1 MISTAD
7 FRKGM
12 TKILFRNEPWVIAD
26 FSHVKPGKGGAFV
39 RTKLKN
45 LKNGLI
51 LDETFRSGEKF
62 EAPDLRQS
70 TVQYLYS
77 EGDLY
82 HFLDQESY
90 EQYTLNKAQIASIL
104 SYLKDETL
112 YTILFFEEKPI
123 VVEAPT
129 FMNLRVIET
138 VPGVKGD
145 TAQGGS
151 KPAKL
156 ETGLTIHVPLFVTE
170 NDLLKVDTREDLYIE
185 RVTEQSSPNS
195 KR

>member
-1 MISTAD
+1 MIATSD

-12 TKILFRNEPWVIAD
+12 TKVLFRNEPWLVID

-45 LKNGLI
+45 MKSGLV
-51 LDETFRSGEKF
+51 LEETFRSGEKF

-70 TVQYLYS
+70 SVQYLYS

-82 HFLDQESY
+82 HFLDQESF
-90 EQYTLNKAQIASIL
+90 EQYTFNSKQIESVL

-129 FMNLRVIET
+129 FMNLRVVET

-156 ETGLTIHVPLFVTE
+156 ETGISIQVPLFVTE
-170 NDLLKVDTREDLYIE
+170 NDVLKVDTRENLYIE
-185 RVTEQSSPNS
+185 RVVETPNS

>member
-1 MISTAD
+1 MIATSD

-12 TKILFRNEPWVIAD
+12 TKVLFRNEPWLVID

-45 LKNGLI
+45 MKSGLV
-51 LDETFRSGEKF
+51 LEETFRSGEKF

-70 TVQYLYS
+70 SVQYLYN

-82 HFLDQESY
+82 HFLDQESF
-90 EQYTLNKAQIASIL
+90 EQYTFNSKQIESVL

-129 FMNLRVIET
+129 FMNLRVVET

-156 ETGLTIHVPLFVTE
+156 ETGISIQVPLFVTE
-170 NDLLKVDTREDLYIE
+170 DDVLKVDTRENLYIE
-185 RVTEQSSPNS
+185 RVIEPSSS

>member
-1 MISTAD
+1 MIATSD

-12 TKILFRNEPWVIAD
+12 TKVLFRNEPWLVID

-45 LKNGLI
+45 MKSGLV
-51 LDETFRSGEKF
+51 LEETFRSGEKF

-70 TVQYLYS
+70 SVQYLYN

-82 HFLDQESY
+82 HFLDQESF
-90 EQYTLNKAQIASIL
+90 EQYTFNSKQIESVL

-129 FMNLRVIET
+129 FMNLRVVET

-156 ETGLTIHVPLFVTE
+156 ETGISIQVPLFVTE
-170 NDLLKVDTREDLYIE
+170 DDVLKVDTRENIYIE
-185 RVTEQSSPNS
+185 RVVEPSSS

>member
-1 MISTAD
+1 MIATSD

-12 TKILFRNEPWVIAD
+12 TRLLFKNEPWLVID

-45 LKNGLI
+45 LKNGLV
-51 LDETFRSGEKF
+51 LEETFRSGEKF
-62 EAPDLRQS
+62 ESPDLRNAS
-70 TVQYLYS
+70 VQFLYA

-82 HFLDQESY
+82 NFLDQESF
-90 EQYTLNKAQIASIL
+90 EQYTFNKKQVEDIIP
-104 SYLKDETL
+104 YLMDGGI
-112 YTILFFEEKPI
+112 YTIIFFEEKPI
-123 VVEAPT
+123 VVEPPT
-129 FMNLRVIET
+129 FMNLRVVET

-156 ETGLTIHVPLFVTE
+156 ETGLTILVPLFVTE
-170 NDLLKVDTREDLYIE
+170 DDLLKVDTRENSYVE
-185 RVTEQSSPNS
+185 RVIENQ
-195 KR
+195 KRS